1 MPYLRTSKTKA
12 SERRRPNWERARSA
26 ERREAKSSS
35 TWVPKMSK
43 IWSRRALLRRLNQSL
58 KEETRR
64 SLSLSLGRGRVVIQ
78 GSLLMMMLLLLSLL
92 SVVVDEEK
100 DEY

>member
-1 MPYLRTSKTKA
+1 M
-12 SERRRPNWERARSA
+12 
-26 ERREAKSSS
+26 AKSSS

-78 GSLLMMMLLLLSLL
+78 GSLLMMMLLLSLL